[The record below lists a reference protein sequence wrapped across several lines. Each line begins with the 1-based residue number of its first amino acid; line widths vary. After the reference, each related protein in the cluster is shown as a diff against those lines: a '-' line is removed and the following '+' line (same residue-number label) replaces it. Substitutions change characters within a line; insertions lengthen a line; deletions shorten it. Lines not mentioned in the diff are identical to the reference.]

1 MKKHLLKT
9 MLLSTLMVLGGVA
22 SAWADTGSAVVKT
35 TVVDYDQPDAAAG
48 EVAADETIVVGYN
61 KISGNSVA
69 FANTGWGVNKI
80 GYLQVDASAINGT
93 ITGATLTM
101 EVSGSTDNKRTTGWG
116 VGYND
121 SEWSSSLTYNTADK
135 SITKVGDEVWTTTK
149 IASTFETKEFNIT
162 DALKNDADKVVT
174 IVVYELAAAGGNMK
188 NPKVSIEYISADAQ
202 TAQYTVKYL
211 SGSVEVKDAVQRTG
225 VVGEKV
231 TLDAADKENVVKD
244 GQKYIYTDDNAA
256 TTTIADD
263 GSSVVTVNFREAAT
277 YNWTVNSN
285 IGQVAKG
292 TGFEGETIAA
302 GYPRY
307 GLFENVFYEAPVN
320 NKEYR
325 VSIALTADNATANVT
340 YAEKEGIS
348 NVVFYA
354 EGENISGLTET
365 AEGNL
370 PVRGSNAKGG
380 KATDDVKI
388 TTLPAGKYILHVG
401 TFTTKSGEQKIYVG
415 YGETQLAFASS
426 INLSETASDE
436 ITLNEA
442 TDLIYFG
449 TTSSADAQLDYIY
462 VEKTGD
468 VEVATPAEVTFD
480 FNANEWNHALGYG
493 SGATAEAGNITEPI
507 VKDGVTLTF
516 DKAGASTPARF
527 WTGPQVRIYKDSEL
541 TVAAPDGKAIT
552 KVEFTANGNNFGLT
566 ANPEGLEGATWT
578 GNATSVVFTPTKTN
592 QLTKIVV
599 TLADKNSETTEPVVA
614 TIPEVDNIAA
624 FIALESGTE
633 ATLKLTNAKVTY
645 AGTSDIVI
653 EDATGAIDLYKIGLT
668 AATNQVLNGTLT
680 GKNSPFQGMPEMAKT
695 GNTDVATVTV
705 TDGEV
710 IEGKAVT
717 VAEAQTADNLLR
729 LVTLTGVEIVAV
741 TEGEEDNAKTT
752 YYAKSGDDQIQ
763 IYNKFK
769 ADYTIAD
776 GDKLAKLT
784 GIIVPYVSGETT
796 IYELAPRTQED
807 IVAAEQEP
815 ETEMITGIADFQ
827 ELCMKLGKG
836 GPWAVN
842 DGGDAGFTIGN
853 AVMHYLGDY
862 AEQGDAFVWGK
873 RFAYEFVDGRGKFTM
888 RNKNNKKDTNCGMFS
903 WDFAHNFS
911 ILGLE
916 NGDKVTINIGTGTVT
931 FVSTNVSG
939 EVEAG
944 SNVTSGKTYTIVAA
958 DGETTRLDINM
969 AKASLIA
976 SITIEKAGQETVPN
990 ITDVKPTLALI
1001 PGATY
1006 KLAANITPADAKLQW
1021 KSSDEAVATVT
1032 ADGTVTAVA
1041 AGTATITA
1049 FWKSEISDATTDAK
1063 CEVTVAAVDL
1073 ENAYVATTTYDFAA
1087 MADTEL
1093 TIASEA
1099 AGAIWNAA
1107 NNKNNNVFFCTND
1120 GLENI
1125 AVQAVL
1131 NGNKGWSIVN
1141 GKGLALAAGAGR
1153 CAAVGGIKQGQIVE
1167 FFYTGDAFYTSNADD
1182 GVAKKTLNEG
1192 IGHAIYQAEAD
1203 GMIGFEIVV
1212 DNAVS
1217 KVVVYTDIET
1227 AINSVENK
1235 NAAAKQ
1241 SDAIYNLNGQ
1251 KVEKAQ
1257 KGLYIIGGK
1266 KVIVK

>member
-1 MKKHLLKT
+1 MRKHLLKSVL
-9 MLLSTLMVLGGVA
+9 MAVLMVAGA
-22 SAWADTGSAVVKT
+22 MSAWAYTPALTADKEVAGYKFKAYYNIASENVNGMLPESGDLRYRGSGYGLFNFGSGNRGADITLSVATGDLLIAEFKDTQSRSVTINSISNCTQNTNVTSGDLLAFDVTADAETVNINVGRGGCIIAFLVLEKDADAATATYTLNYYNEEDDAIVKT
-35 TVVDYDQPDAAAG
+35 VSGEVAVGGNVPTDASFFVDDVKYIRVEGEPESFTVAAG
-48 EVAADETIVVGYN
+48 ENDFTVDVRKANNYN
-61 KISGNSVA
+61 
-69 FANTGWGVNKI
+69 
-80 GYLQVDASAINGT
+80 Y
-93 ITGATLTM
+93 TLT
-101 EVSGSTDNKRTTGWG
+101 
-116 VGYND
+116 
-121 SEWSSSLTYNTADK
+121 
-135 SITKVGDEVWTTTK
+135 
-149 IASTFETKEFNIT
+149 
-162 DALKNDADKVVT
+162 
-174 IVVYELAAAGGNMK
+174 
-188 NPKVSIEYISADAQ
+188 
-202 TAQYTVKYL
+202 
-211 SGSVEVKDAVQRTG
+211 
-225 VVGEKV
+225 
-231 TLDAADKENVVKD
+231 
-244 GQKYIYTDDNAA
+244 
-256 TTTIADD
+256 
-263 GSSVVTVNFREAAT
+263 
-277 YNWTVNSN
+277 SN
-285 IGQVAKG
+285 IGVTIATG
-292 TGFEGETIAA
+292 TGLEGESVTL

-307 GLFENVFYEAPVN
+307 ALVDGKFYEAAKN
-320 NKEYR
+320 NNEYR
-325 VSIALTADNATANVT
+325 TSIALTSNGASATVNYT
-340 YAEKEGIS
+340 EKEGA
-348 NVVFYA
+348 NAVFYS
-354 EGENISGLTET
+354 EGEAIEGMNVSTANNI
-365 AEGNL
+365 
-370 PVRGSNAKGG
+370 PVRASNAQAGVPAG
-380 KATDDVKI
+380 EEDVTI
-388 TTLPAGKYILHVG
+388 TTLPAGKYIFHVG
-401 TFTTKSGEQKIYVG
+401 IFTSKSNFYQDSENTIPQVVNIGIGAETFVAGFTNVNLCEV
-415 YGETQLAFASS
+415 ASQEYTL
-426 INLSETASDE
+426 NAETA
-436 ITLNEA
+436 IKYLV
-442 TDLIYFG
+442 
-449 TTSSADAQLDYIY
+449 TSWADAQLDYIWI
-462 VEKTGD
+462 EKTGD

-480 FNANEWNHALGYG
+480 FAANEWNHALGSG
-493 SGATAEAGNITEPI
+493 SGDTAEAGNITEPI

-516 DKAGASTPARF
+516 DQAGASIPARF

-599 TLADKNSETTEPVVA
+599 TLADKNSETTEPAVA

-633 ATLKLTNAKVTY
+633 ATLKLTDAKVTY
-645 AGTSDIVI
+645 AGTNDIVI
-653 EDATGAIDLYKIGLT
+653 EDATGAIDLYKMGLT

-705 TDGEV
+705 IDGEV

-741 TEGEEDNAKTT
+741 TEGEDSNAKTT

-827 ELCMKLGKG
+827 ELCMQLGKG

-842 DGGDAGFTIGN
+842 DGGDAGFTIGD

-888 RNKNNKKDTNCGMFS
+888 RNKNNKKDANCGMFS
-903 WDFAHNFS
+903 WDYAHNFS

-931 FVSTNVSG
+931 FVSTNVSD

-969 AKASLIA
+969 AKSSLIA

-1006 KLAANITPADAKLQW
+1006 QLAANITPADAKLQW
-1021 KSSDEAVATVT
+1021 KSSDEAVATVA

-1049 FWKSEISDATTDAK
+1049 FWKSEISDATTDAN
-1063 CEVTVAAVDL
+1063 CEVTVATVDL

-1107 NNKNNNVFFCTND
+1107 NNKNNNVFFCTNE
-1120 GLENI
+1120 GLQNI

-1131 NGNKGWSIVN
+1131 SSNKGWSIVN

-1167 FFYTGDAFYTSNADD
+1167 FFYTGDAFYTSNDDD

-1192 IGHAIYQAEAD
+1192 IGRAIYQAEAD

-1212 DNAVS
+1212 GNAVS

-1235 NAAAKQ
+1235 NAAALQ
-1241 SDAIYNLNGQ
+1241 NEAIYNLSGQ
-1251 KVEKAQ
+1251 KVEKAT